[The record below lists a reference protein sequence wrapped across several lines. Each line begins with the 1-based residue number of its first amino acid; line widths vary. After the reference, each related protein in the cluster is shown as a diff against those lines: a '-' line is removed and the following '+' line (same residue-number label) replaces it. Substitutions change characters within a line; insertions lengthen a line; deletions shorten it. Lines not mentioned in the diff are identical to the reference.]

1 MKEVVKMKKEFI
13 KLCEAKRKSK
23 KAEIKDISKKMHIE
37 SENKLEKYFD
47 LSIGINSGDTELF
60 ELLYDDPSV
69 YGLYIAIFVKRIVS

>member
-37 SENKLEKYFD
+37 KSL
-47 LSIGINSGDTELF
+47 
-60 ELLYDDPSV
+60 
-69 YGLYIAIFVKRIVS
+69 